1 MRYSHTKL
9 MPFRTTQYT
18 PYQPEI
24 AQGRLESLLNYQTL
38 VTEMTGLDVA
48 NASLL
53 DEGTAAAEA
62 MSLCF
67 RHNKRRKIYLS
78 QNMHPQTLSVVETR
92 LKAFDI
98 DVIVGPIAD
107 ADFSNHE
114 YSGILLQY
122 PDTYGDVSCFESIA
136 TEARKNGVRQEAKLN

>member
-1 MRYSHTKL
+1 
-9 MPFRTTQYT
+9 
-18 PYQPEI
+18 
-24 AQGRLESLLNYQTL
+24 
-38 VTEMTGLDVA
+38 MTGLDVA

-78 QNMHPQTLSVVETR
+78 QNLHPQTLSVVETR
-92 LKAFDI
+92 LRAFDI
-98 DVIVGPIAD
+98 DVIIGNISD

-122 PDTYGDVSCFESIA
+122 PDTYGDVKCFENIA
-136 TEARKNGVRQEAKLN
+136 TEARKNGVS

>member
-1 MRYSHTKL
+1 
-9 MPFRTTQYT
+9 
-18 PYQPEI
+18 
-24 AQGRLESLLNYQTL
+24 
-38 VTEMTGLDVA
+38 MTGLDVA

-62 MSLCF
+62 LSLCF

-78 QNMHPQTLSVVETR
+78 QNLHPQTLSVVETR

-98 DVIVGPIAD
+98 EITVGPISEANF
-107 ADFSNHE
+107 ANHE

-122 PDTYGDVSCFESIA
+122 PDTHGDVVDFENIA
-136 TEARKNGVRQEAKLN
+136 VEAKKNGTLVCVATDLLALTLLRPPAEFGADIAVGTSQRLGVPLGYGGPHAG